1 MRAVLI
7 HRRNRLQVTF
17 HFPLTAVGRMAYDY
31 CLRLR
36 FSSGPVLCQLFRF
49 VQNQCHGIKVQ
60 TVLAVRLFYF
70 LCLPAKPVLDQNR
83 KVLLQ
88 GFNLVGLTFIL
99 LRDLPVLLHNRIQR
113 RVHLQI
119 QLYEHLLRKL
129 IQLFL
134 IPCVH
139 ASTLYGRS
147 TDSKMFFGISETCGR
162 TAFRM
167 WTASLQSRSSVNFR
181 IVFSTEKPSRRR
193 ESVSFESSL
202 ASSSWRGHWKCP
214 IAILL

>member
-1 MRAVLI
+1 MDMVDHLLHMCRGVFQKRTHLFRGKFGITVREQRGQNLLGKRAVLI

-99 LRDLPVLLHNRIQR
+99 LRDLPVLLHNRI
-113 RVHLQI
+113 
-119 QLYEHLLRKL
+119 
-129 IQLFL
+129 
-134 IPCVH
+134 
-139 ASTLYGRS
+139 
-147 TDSKMFFGISETCGR
+147 
-162 TAFRM
+162 
-167 WTASLQSRSSVNFR
+167 
-181 IVFSTEKPSRRR
+181 
-193 ESVSFESSL
+193 
-202 ASSSWRGHWKCP
+202 
-214 IAILL
+214 